1 MTKLEELTAMMV
13 NEIELFEA
21 AVDKMEKIR
30 QQQIRINSTSLEATM
45 RRNQENLEKTLSSHK
60 QEMKN
65 LGYVLAKSKA
75 YPVWALTLF
84 VGSLILNGILI
95 YSLLAPLF

>member
-21 AVDKMEKIR
+21 SVDKLEKIQ
-30 QQQIRINSTSLEATM
+30 QQQIRINSTSLEARM
-45 RRNQENLEKTLSSHK
+45 RQYQDNLEKALSSHK

-65 LGYVLAKSKA
+65 LGYQLAKSKA
-75 YPVWALTLF
+75 YPTWALMIF
-84 VGSLILNGILI
+84 VAALILNGILI
-95 YSLLAPLF
+95 YLLLAGIN